1 MTVDNSSSQDHN
13 ADPKDERIATLEK
26 ALHLG
31 DNMLATVFKLPP
43 QQANL
48 LGMLLSQPVV
58 TTDTIKSLGVA
69 NTPKVAINRLRKRM
83 EAYQI
88 TIRRSARSGYWLD
101 ENDKAVINSAV
112 EMMAKAYPAPEVQN

>member
-1 MTVDNSSSQDHN
+1 MT
-13 ADPKDERIATLEK
+13 AELDPKDERIATLEK

-31 DNMLATVFKLPP
+31 DNVLATVFKLPP

-58 TTDTIKSLGVA
+58 TTDTIKDLGVA

-83 EAYQI
+83 EAYEI
-88 TIRRSARSGYWLD
+88 TIRRTARSGYWLD
-101 ENDKAVINSAV
+101 ENDKAVIQSAV
-112 EMMAKAYPAPEVQN
+112 KMMTDAHQIPPEQVN